1 MQVDDHAVME
11 MVRRHLSP
19 QDGNDY
25 RVYYD
30 KEIKNSGEPVRIG
43 LREVPMPCRGMR
55 VFVDLMPGANW
66 GHRVAYLLVSE
77 DLAHCIRYDEQFPPF
92 GADVPDEWRSVTA

>member
-43 LREVPMPCRGMR
+43 LRECRC
-55 VFVDLMPGANW
+55 LAGACVCSW
-66 GHRVAYLLVSE
+66 
-77 DLAHCIRYDEQFPPF
+77 
-92 GADVPDEWRSVTA
+92 T